1 MKKLFDYLSKF
12 GYLMF
17 IDLGFLMWYFH
28 NDIYD
33 SFDTS
38 ERFGPIG
45 DLLKVFLV
53 LFLIAFL
60 TGNIGKLVLFIK
72 EMRQEKRAKKVAI
85 ENDNDKEHE

>member
-12 GYLMF
+12 GYLPY
-17 IDLGFLMWYFH
+17 IDLAFLIWYFKNNTH
-28 NDIYD
+28 GQ
-33 SFDTS
+33 FDTS

-45 DLLKVFLV
+45 VLLKVFLV

-72 EMRQEKRAKKVAI
+72 EMRQEKKAKEIATS
-85 ENDNDKEHE
+85 EEEKEQE

>member
-12 GYLMF
+12 GYLLY
-17 IDLGFLMWYFH
+17 IDLAFLMWYFK
-28 NDIYD
+28 NNTYGQ
-33 SFDTS
+33 FDTS

-72 EMRQEKRAKKVAI
+72 EMRQEKKAKKVAI
-85 ENDNDKEHE
+85 ENDNDKEQE